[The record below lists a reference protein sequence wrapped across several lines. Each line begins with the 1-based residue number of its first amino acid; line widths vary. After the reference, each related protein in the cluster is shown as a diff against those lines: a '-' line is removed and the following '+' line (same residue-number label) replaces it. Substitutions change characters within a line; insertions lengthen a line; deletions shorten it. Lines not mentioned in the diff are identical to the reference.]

1 MNTLLVPIDFSECS
15 HKALHFAVDIA
26 RATKAKIILF
36 HSFHVPIPPPDAV
49 VDPIPLPVLMEENK
63 KRLQKIADDEL
74 LKNNALGTIDIV
86 CQVTIGFATEEI
98 VEFAKKHKV
107 KMIVMGTQGASGI
120 KKFVFGSNTA
130 SVIGKSDCPVLVI
143 PEKAKFSSFKRI
155 AVAVDLHEVKNNKVF
170 APLVELATFF
180 NSEVKLFSVKK
191 DVKERLTIEESMEK
205 LNLDK
210 VLVKIPH
217 TFHLA
222 KDGDVVHAI
231 DTFVKDSHADLL
243 TTLPQKHTFMELML
257 NKSITRDLAFHVHVP
272 LLCLPENN

>member
-15 HKALHFAVDIA
+15 HKAIHFAIEIA
-26 RATKAKIILF
+26 KASNAKIILF
-36 HSFHVPIPPPDAV
+36 HSFHIPIPPPDAV
-49 VDPIPLPVLMEENK
+49 VDPIPLSLLMEENK
-63 KRLQKIADDEL
+63 KRLEKTAEEEL
-74 LKNNALGTIDIV
+74 LKNQAFGKVDIE
-86 CQVTIGFATEEI
+86 CKVTVGFATDEI
-98 VEFAKKHKV
+98 IEAAKKHRV
-107 KMIVMGTQGASGI
+107 SMIVMGTQGASGI
-120 KKFVFGSNTA
+120 KKIVLGSNTT
-130 SVIGKSDCPVLVI
+130 SVISKSNCPVLVI

-155 AVAVDLHEVKNNKVF
+155 AVAVDLREIKNNKVF
-170 APLVELATFF
+170 DPLVELAVSF

-191 DVKERLTIEESMEK
+191 DVKERLTIEQAMEK

-243 TTLPQKHTFMELML
+243 TTIPQKHTFVELML
-257 NKSITRDLAFHVHVP
+257 NKSVTRDLAFHVHVP
-272 LLCLPENN
+272 LLCLPEVN